1 MFVYELIIYIVFETY
16 IVNKDLHDE
25 YIKNYKKKNTVSNA
39 IGIIY
44 KKNLITKNVE
54 YMNKKILIHS
64 IERLPFCIDKNT
76 NNSNELD

>member
-25 YIKNYKKKNTVSNA
+25 YIKKTKKKTVGNA
-39 IGIIY
+39 IGINY
-44 KKNLITKNVE
+44 KKNLITKNVV
-54 YMNKKILIHS
+54 YMTKKILIHS